1 MLCERKRR
9 ELAAQGPKLHTSGT
23 ELIATSRSSHFL
35 QVAAFGR
42 EQRRTKPNE
51 TISQD
56 APFLVL
62 DGFAIRR
69 ASTLLSCQ

>member
-1 MLCERKRR
+1 MPAWS
-9 ELAAQGPKLHTSGT
+9 AAAGP
-23 ELIATSRSSHFL
+23 SSPQRVPLFSFL

-62 DGFAIRR
+62 DGSAIRR

>member
-1 MLCERKRR
+1 MGQEPILHASMERSR
-9 ELAAQGPKLHTSGT
+9 GT
-23 ELIATSRSSHFL
+23 ELMQRVPLFSFL

>member
-23 ELIATSRSSHFL
+23 ELMQRVPLFSFL

-62 DGFAIRR
+62 DGLAIRR